1 MPPID
6 VSLSRIGVQ
15 SSVER
20 GPVPSSSAD
29 RQRDDILFECPSKFL
44 TIYARRHCAILV
56 FSMVSSMYYYRGILL
71 RMVHVAFII
80 VQNLKI
86 PSIMSLRQKKSRHF
100 KVLVMIRYGITE

>member
-15 SSVER
+15 SSVVR

-29 RQRDDILFECPSKFL
+29 RQRDDILSECPSKFL

-56 FSMVSSMYYYRGILL
+56 FSMVSSMNYYNG
-71 RMVHVAFII
+71 V
-80 VQNLKI
+80 
-86 PSIMSLRQKKSRHF
+86 KKC
-100 KVLVMIRYGITE
+100 LEN